1 MKSNAT
7 YFESRLCRSGRLR
20 AHDENVRRTQANGA
34 DPIIRVCGWGGTKSH
49 FSSTFF
55 YLPSSQRRNGAQF
68 HRAKESVSLQR
79 KDAGRLYSSH
89 SHTYLHPVP
98 SPKGSIIVWWVPYG
112 EEETAK
118 PTMLWGM
125 NDTKTDSPYLYE
137 AMVKLPHV
145 SKPMPVTIIVSKKKR
160 L

>member
-1 MKSNAT
+1 MAHNFTVQKN
-7 YFESRLCRSGRLR
+7 LC
-20 AHDENVRRTQANGA
+20 
-34 DPIIRVCGWGGTKSH
+34 H
-49 FSSTFF
+49 FNEKMPVDSTVVIPTHTCILS
-55 YLPSSQRRNGAQF
+55 LP
-68 HRAKESVSLQR
+68 
-79 KDAGRLYSSH
+79 
-89 SHTYLHPVP
+89 
-98 SPKGSIIVWWVPYG
+98 PKGSIIVWWVPYG

-145 SKPMPVTIIVSKKKR
+145 SKPTPVTIIVSKKKR